1 MRGSVRAGLIGLT
14 LAQSIFT
21 ARAWVPET
29 RIQMIDEAVRLM
41 PASLRIALE
50 RQREALLRGMLEP
63 MIAEDSPEHRPAW
76 AEGRLDAAMEGEAR
90 ALIDSLGRPGSFA
103 DVARR
108 FGALAHYVVDAGFAP
123 LAGGSADERRYT
135 HFAAF
140 CESRRER
147 FPLVFYGH
155 DDPDLGAGDYRAFA
169 LRLLEQARE
178 DDRTL
183 ARAYAAA
190 GDPPDPRA
198 FDDRSVPFA
207 IASLSYSRSI
217 TNVVRAWLAAW
228 ESADGDLGRTP
239 YRKPKA
245 SKTDAGRP

>member
-1 MRGSVRAGLIGLT
+1 MRGCARAGLIGLT
-14 LAQSIFT
+14 LAQSIV
-21 ARAWVPET
+21 AAQAWVPET
-29 RIQMIDEAVRLM
+29 RIRMIDEAVRLM

-63 MIAEDSPEHRPAW
+63 MVAEDSPDHQPAW
-76 AEGRLDAAMEGEAR
+76 ADGRLEATMEREAR
-90 ALIDSLGRPGSFA
+90 ALIQSLGRSGSFA
-103 DVARR
+103 EVARL
-108 FGALAHYVVDAGFAP
+108 FGGLAHYVVDLGFAP
-123 LAGGSADERRYT
+123 LAGGAPDEPRYA

-155 DDPDLGAGDYRAFA
+155 EDRDLLAGDYAAFA

-178 DDRTL
+178 DDRML

-190 GDPPDPRA
+190 GDPPDPSA

-217 TNVVRAWLAAW
+217 TNVVRAWLSAW
-228 ESADGDLGRTP
+228 ESAGGDLGRTP
-239 YRKPKA
+239 YREPA
-245 SKTDAGRP
+245 AAPTSAGEP